1 MSRDHTSKTSPKNG
15 IGRYRVNEKR
25 PPSPRTITKAKPLTV
40 GHVHTMGTWSALLTV
55 CFVGMVVASCTS
67 HKVQVEAPEKPITIN
82 LNVKIDHEVR
92 VKVEKDLEDV
102 FSEDSKLF

>member
-1 MSRDHTSKTSPKNG
+1 MKNSFKGRISRNFAFLAALVLG
-15 IGRYRVNEKR
+15 IG
-25 PPSPRTITKAKPLTV
+25 
-40 GHVHTMGTWSALLTV
+40 
-55 CFVGMVVASCTS
+55 FVGCTS

-102 FSEDSKLF
+102 FSEDSQLF

>member
-1 MSRDHTSKTSPKNG
+1 LQ
-15 IGRYRVNEKR
+15 
-25 PPSPRTITKAKPLTV
+25 PSV
-40 GHVHTMGTWSALLTV
+40 E
-55 CFVGMVVASCTS
+55 VA
-67 HKVQVEAPEKPITIN
+67 APEKPITIN